1 MSVGVLS
8 AEVRVS
14 HPLASDRP
22 AIALTVLKCCTF
34 RIPAYDGGCT
44 RQTRRLTGE
53 LLENEEIDHN
63 RSGGRRRGRNDCARP
78 DVLRAH
84 WMAASCVL
92 TIPLSV
98 HMDTERACQPN
109 Q

>member
-8 AEVRVS
+8 VEVRVS

-34 RIPAYDGGCT
+34 RVPAYDGGCT

-63 RSGGRRRGRNDCARP
+63 RSGGGGGVVMI
-78 DVLRAH
+78 VLDPKCYVH
-84 WMAASCVL
+84 WMADSCVL